1 MLVRLQRELFPLHA
15 SHRQRKHHLPVV
27 FIPIKPLL
35 HSSYSILRPINQ
47 INN

>member
-27 FIPIKPLL
+27 LFPLSL
-35 HSSYSILRPINQ
+35 FFTALIASLGL
-47 INN
+47 